1 MLVQKF
7 ECEVSKLSKI
17 LNNKENCLLI
27 DVREYPEYAAGRI
40 AQARLI
46 PLGELEKRANELD
59 KQIPIYLIC
68 RSGRRASQAQ
78 DKLLALGFSDVHNVR
93 GGMMAWQAAGLPI
106 EVSQKAPWA
115 LERQVRL
122 VAGSL
127 VLLGTLLSLFVYSAF
142 IYLAMFVGA
151 GLVFAAITD
160 SCAMA
165 MLLAKLPWNK
175 ADTQNCSVQ
184 RG

>member
-1 MLVQKF
+1 MLSQKL
-7 ECEVSKLSKI
+7 ECEVNELSRI

-27 DVREYPEYAAGRI
+27 DVREYPEYAASRI
-40 AQARLI
+40 AQAHLI
-46 PLGELEKRANELD
+46 PLGELEAKANELD
-59 KQIPIYLIC
+59 KQTPVYLIC

-78 DKLLALGFSDVHNVR
+78 DKLLSLGFRDAHNVK

-106 EVSQKAPWA
+106 EISQNAPWS
-115 LERQVRL
+115 LERQVRF

-127 VLLGTLLSLFVYSAF
+127 VLLGTLLSIFVYSAF

-151 GLVFAAITD
+151 GLVFAALTD

-175 ADTQNCSVQ
+175 TNSQTCSIQ

>member
-1 MLVQKF
+1 MLAQKF
-7 ECEVSKLSKI
+7 ECEVNELDRALS
-17 LNNKENCLLI
+17 NKEDCVLI

-46 PLGELEKRANELD
+46 PLGELESRANQLD
-59 KQIPIYLIC
+59 KQMPVYLVC

-78 DKLLALGFSDVHNVR
+78 DKLLALGFRDVHNVR

-127 VLLGTLLSLFVYSAF
+127 VLLGTLLSLFITPAF

-175 ADTQNCSVQ
+175 ANSQNCSVQ